1 MFNQHPVQVYLG
13 IALLA
18 LGLNVSG
25 CAAMDQAMPYVHA
38 GEAVGDFLCRSLDA
52 VKASRI
58 LEARRHASEI
68 EIAMAVAHDAESL
81 LKLTEELQKANK
93 ELQDALKDAESSSK

>member
-38 GEAVGDFLCRSLDA
+38 GEAVGDMLCRSLET

-58 LEARRHASEI
+58 LQARRKVSDV
-68 EIAMAVAHDAESL
+68 EIAMAVAHDAQSL
-81 LKLTEELQKANK
+81 KALGEELQKAK
-93 ELQDALKDAESSSK
+93 GELDSALKDAESTGN